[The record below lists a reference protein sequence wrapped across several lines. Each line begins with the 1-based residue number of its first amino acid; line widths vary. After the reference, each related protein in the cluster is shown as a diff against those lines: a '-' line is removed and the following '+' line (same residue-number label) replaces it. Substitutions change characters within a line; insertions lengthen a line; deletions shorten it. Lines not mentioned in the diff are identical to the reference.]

1 MRKRRKKMIR
11 GYEELERK
19 QLGRISKRAS
29 FFSVSLMQCKPS
41 AETYQKI

>member
-1 MRKRRKKMIR
+1 MIR

-29 FFSVSLMQCKPS
+29 FFSVSLMQCKP